1 MIQLRVN
8 LALLPILVVLGVNNT
23 ANVAQAGGFAL
34 NEQSVKSMG
43 NAFAGSAAAAY
54 DASTIFYNPAGLTLI
69 EDTSLVGS
77 TFAIFP
83 TINFQNQGSTV
94 ATGAALTG
102 GNSGDAGIDIAV
114 PNLYAAWSL
123 SDRVKLGIGVNVPF
137 GLATSYDRD
146 WVGRYQ
152 AVESK
157 LTTINFNPTIAA
169 KLSDNFSVGA
179 GLNIQYAE
187 ATLSNA
193 IDFGAIGGSRGLPLR
208 PQQADG
214 FVKVTGSDW
223 SVGYNLGIMYEP
235 SKSTRIGLSY
245 RSPIRQDIRGN
256 ADFTVPAMPAAGYA
270 YASRLTATGAF
281 TDTGAKAVVNL
292 PDNLSL
298 AVYHQVNP
306 RLSVV
311 GDVTWTNWS
320 RFKELRVEYDN
331 PSQPDT
337 VQPENWQDTYRVGVG
352 VNYALNDRLTL
363 RTGVTFDPS
372 PIKEEFNTAR
382 LPGGD
387 RTLVGIG
394 ATYKPSKSFNIDV
407 GYTHIFVDNS
417 SIIQTN
423 TTGDT
428 LRGEFDGSVD
438 IIGIQANWQF

>member
-1 MIQLRVN
+1 MMQLRVN
-8 LALLPILVVLGVNNT
+8 LALLPILVVLTVNNT
-23 ANVAQAGGFAL
+23 ANVARAGGFAL

-43 NAFAGSAAAAY
+43 NAFAGSAATAY
-54 DASTIFYNPAGLTLI
+54 DATTIFSNPAGLALLK
-69 EDTSLVGS
+69 DTSVVGS
-77 TFAIFP
+77 FFAVFP
-83 TINFQNQGSTV
+83 TVQFKNQGSTV
-94 ATGAALTG
+94 ATGAALLG
-102 GNSGDAGIDIAV
+102 GNSGDAGVDIAI
-114 PNLYAAWSL
+114 PNLYTAWSV
-123 SDRVKLGIGVNVPF
+123 SDRVKLGLGINVPF
-137 GLATSYDRD
+137 GLATSYDKD

-157 LTTINFNPTIAA
+157 LTTMNINPTIAA

-193 IDFGAIGGSRGLPLR
+193 IDFGAIGASQRLPLR

-235 SKSTRIGLSY
+235 SKTTRIGLSY

-270 YASRLTATGAF
+270 YASPLTARGGF
-281 TDTGAKAVVNL
+281 TDTGAKAVLNL
-292 PDNLSL
+292 PDTLSL
-298 AVYHQVNP
+298 AVYQEVNP
-306 RLSVV
+306 RVSLV

-320 RFKELRVEYDN
+320 RFKELRVQFDN
-331 PSQPDT
+331 PNQPDS

-352 VNYALNDRLTL
+352 VNYAVNDKLTL
-363 RTGVTFDPS
+363 RTGVSYDPS
-372 PIKEEFNTAR
+372 PIKDEFNTPR

-387 RTLVGIG
+387 RTLVGVG
-394 ATYKPSKSFNIDV
+394 ATYKPSKSFNLDI
-407 GYTHIFVDNS
+407 GYTHIFADSS
-417 SIIQTN
+417 SINQTN
-423 TTGDT
+423 STGDT
-428 LRGEFDGSVD
+428 LRGEFDSSVD